1 MTDDSIQALLV
12 EDNPGD
18 ARLIK
23 EALAEISRPH
33 FRLEWAES
41 LGKAQETLTQRQF
54 AVILLDLS
62 LPDSQGMDT
71 VRRIEQAAPNTPVV
85 ILTGLDDEALAVEA
99 VRSGAQDYLVKNDVT
114 PHLLTR
120 VVRYAI
126 ERHHI
131 SESLRAS
138 EARLT
143 ALFENM
149 SSGVAVFQADQDG
162 QEFIFSAF
170 NHAAE
175 QLDQISREQVI
186 QRNVKEVFPGVED
199 FGILEVF
206 RRVWKAGTA
215 EHFPTTF
222 YHDQRIAGWRENY
235 VYKLPSGEI
244 VAIYDDVSERRQS
257 EESLRL
263 AAKVFESSTNGIV
276 ITDTAGHILRVNNA
290 FIRITGYTP
299 PEILGE
305 TPRILKSGRHEDS
318 FYRKMWDSL
327 IESGHWQGEIWN
339 KRKNGEIYP
348 EWMSIGNVVNDQ
360 GVTTHFVGTFTDIS
374 QRKAADERINYLSHH
389 DALTGLPNR
398 TLLHDRIA
406 QILAVCQHLHC
417 KAALLLIDLDRF
429 KNINES
435 LNHDFGDHLLQ
446 LVAERLSEC
455 IRTFDTLARS
465 GGDEFVVLMG
475 EVHSLNEISVMAKKI
490 LAAMNQPFQLE
501 GQEIIITCSVG
512 ISVYPDDGDN
522 TQALLKNADVAMY
535 RAKEQGRNNC
545 QFYTQD
551 MNVRTFETLVLE
563 NSLRHALARQQF
575 ELHYQPQ
582 VDIASGAI
590 IGVEALIRLQH
601 PELGMLSPANF
612 IPIAEETGLIVPIG
626 EWVIQEACRQIK
638 AWHDL
643 GHTGLRVA
651 VNLSARQ
658 FREKGQLFDAVA
670 RALADSGLNPDRL
683 ELELTESILMQDAEE
698 TLAVLHQIKQMGVQL
713 SIDDFGTG
721 FSSLSYLKRF
731 DLDKLKIDQSFV
743 RDITRDPNDLAIAKA
758 VIALGHSLNLKVIA
772 EGVETAEQ
780 LALLS
785 ENGCDEIQGYYFSR
799 PRPADEMPRLLQE
812 NRERPI

>member
-33 FRLEWAES
+33 FRLEWAIN
-41 LGKAQETLTQRQF
+41 LGKAEETLAQKQF

-62 LPDSQGMDT
+62 LPDSQGMNT
-71 VRRIEQAAPNTPVV
+71 VHRIEQAAPNTPVV

-99 VRSGAQDYLVKNDVT
+99 VRSGAQDYLVKSDVT

-126 ERHHI
+126 ERQRTGA
-131 SESLRAS
+131 SLRAS

-143 ALFENM
+143 ALFEHM
-149 SSGVAVFQADQDG
+149 SSGVAVLQADQDG
-162 QEFIFSAF
+162 QEFVFSAF

-175 QLDQISREQVI
+175 QLDQINREQLI
-186 QRNVKEVFPGVED
+186 QRNLREVFPGVEE

-206 RRVWKAGTA
+206 RRVWKTGTA
-215 EHFPTTF
+215 ERFPTTF
-222 YHDQRIAGWRENY
+222 YRDERIAGWRENY

-244 VAIYDDVSERRQS
+244 VAIYDDVSERRKS
-257 EESLRL
+257 EENLRL
-263 AAKVFESSTNGIV
+263 AAKVFESSTNGIL
-276 ITDTAGHILRVNNA
+276 ITDTAGHILSINA
-290 FIRITGYTP
+290 AFTRITGYTLA
-299 PEILGE
+299 EIQGE
-305 TPRILKSGRHEDS
+305 TPRILKSGRHDNA
-318 FYRKMWDSL
+318 FYHKLWSSL
-327 IESGHWQGEIWN
+327 LADGHWQGEIWN
-339 KRKNGEIYP
+339 KRKNGEVYP
-348 EWMSIGNVVNDQ
+348 EWMSIGNVLNDK
-360 GVTTHFVGTFTDIS
+360 GETTHFVGTFTDIS

-446 LVAERLSEC
+446 LVAERLGEC

-475 EVHSLNEISVMAKKI
+475 EVHQLGEISAMAKKI
-490 LAAMNQPFQLE
+490 LAAMNQPFQIE
-501 GQEIIITCSVG
+501 AQEIIITCSVG
-512 ISVYPDDGDN
+512 ISVFPDDGDN

-575 ELHYQPQ
+575 RLYYQPQ

-601 PELGMLSPANF
+601 PDLGMVSPANF

-626 EWVIQEACRQIK
+626 EWVIQEACRQAK

-643 GHTGLRVA
+643 GHSGLCVA

-658 FREKGQLFDAVA
+658 FRQQELVRTVEQ
-670 RALADSGLNPDRL
+670 ALAASGLPPGKL
-683 ELELTESILMQDAEE
+683 ELELTESILMHDTEE
-698 TLAVLHQIKQMGVQL
+698 ILATLHQFKRMGLQL

-731 DLDKLKIDQSFV
+731 DVDKLKIDQSFV
-743 RDITRDPNDLAIAKA
+743 RDITNDPNDLSIVKA
-758 VIALGHSLNLKVIA
+758 VIALGHSLNLKIIA
-772 EGVETAEQ
+772 EGVETSEQ
-780 LALLS
+780 LALLRD
-785 ENGCDEIQGYYFSR
+785 NGCDEIQGYYFSR
-799 PRPADEMPRLLQE
+799 PRPADEIPQLLQE
-812 NRERPI
+812 NRERAA